1 MLFFF
6 FIMISEE
13 NIFVDCSKKYLLLK
27 FTTEPTKNYL
37 INTIHC
43 TGGGDENHL
52 QEKEMQKGKMV
63 SEESLKIAEKRRELK
78 SKGKK
83 ERYTH

>member
-1 MLFFF
+1 
-6 FIMISEE
+6 MISEE

-43 TGGGDENHL
+43 TGGGGQDHP
-52 QEKEMQKGKMV
+52 QEKGMQKSKMV
-63 SEESLKIAEKRRELK
+63 V
-78 SKGKK
+78 
-83 ERYTH
+83 